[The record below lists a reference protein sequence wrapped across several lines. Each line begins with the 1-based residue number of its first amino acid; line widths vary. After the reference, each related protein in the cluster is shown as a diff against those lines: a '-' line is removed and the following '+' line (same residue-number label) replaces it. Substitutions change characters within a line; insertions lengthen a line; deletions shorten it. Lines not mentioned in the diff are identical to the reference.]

1 MPNQANNILFNFFSL
16 LSIFYS
22 TFSLFS
28 QICLSPTRV
37 LSLFLLQIKFPHPHW
52 SPHPYRSSCCHCLW
66 SEDSIAADLKPPSS
80 SVWSRHCHLGL
91 KLPCHLDLN
100 ASQPRL
106 KAAAPLVWYAS
117 QPRRRSKARWSKAK
131 SSSTAL
137 VTDGWLN
144 LVIDWSIGLGFCWRF
159 WFFFSLFCWGFWIW
173 NLLECPVIVV
183 VICGSGCFSGCCC
196 GGGCSNGCWFL
207 VGGDCHWAVCLYIV
221 GFWVNRLFNV
231 IYNVYIILMFR
242 IKE

>member
-1 MPNQANNILFNFFSL
+1 MPNQTNHFLFNFFSL

-117 QPRRRSKARWSKAK
+117 QPRRRSKARWSKAT

-159 WFFFSLFCWGFWIW
+159 WFFFFSL
-173 NLLECPVIVV
+173 LLR
-183 VICGSGCFSGCCC
+183 
-196 GGGCSNGCWFL
+196 FL
-207 VGGDCHWAVCLYIV
+207 DLEFVGVSGDCSCNLWQ
-221 GFWVNRLFNV
+221 WLFQW
-231 IYNVYIILMFR
+231 LLLWWGL
-242 IKE
+242 